1 MADVRQIDGR
11 PCFRRQARM
20 GPPATG
26 VAFSVKP
33 SSSDTTRNVQDV
45 RAGLRKQN
53 VRVKNRPARFPPA
66 GVWPFELRADM
77 VAALLD
83 FDTTRQLCKAIA
95 DGTAPRPGAVRGHG
109 TGLEVV
115 WSRDAVRAFVAARHR
130 GFDADAGDRSSECV
144 RRPSC
149 NSAIKD
155 SIAVQRPSAVCHQPR

>member
-1 MADVRQIDGR
+1 MTNEQPVDGR
-11 PCFRRQARM
+11 PHFQRQARM
-20 GPPATG
+20 GPRATG
-26 VAFSVKP
+26 VNFSVEPPRSGAAK
-33 SSSDTTRNVQDV
+33 NVQDV

-53 VRVKNRPARFPPA
+53 VRVKNRPARFPPT

-130 GFDADAGDRSSECV
+130 GLDADAGDRSSESI
-144 RRPSC
+144 RPPFC
-149 NSAIKD
+149 NSVIKD
-155 SIAVQRPSAVCHQPR
+155 SNAIQRPTAVCHQPR